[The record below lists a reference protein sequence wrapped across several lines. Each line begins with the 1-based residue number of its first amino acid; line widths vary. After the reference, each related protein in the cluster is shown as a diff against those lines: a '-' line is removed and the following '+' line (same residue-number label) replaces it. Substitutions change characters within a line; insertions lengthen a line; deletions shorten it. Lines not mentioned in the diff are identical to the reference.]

1 MILPGPWASSGRYG
15 RRVSDFDVIV
25 LGIGPGGEDIAGSM
39 AEAGWSVLGVEP
51 HLAGGECPYYGC
63 IPSKM
68 MLRGAELLAEARR
81 VNGIAGSATVEPDF
95 APVHARIRD
104 EATDNWNDQVAVDRL
119 VGKGA
124 TFLRGAG
131 RIAGRADDGRLIVEA
146 AGQTHHTK
154 HVVIATGTAP
164 ALPPIDGLREL
175 YGDGGVDGVVW
186 TNREAV
192 KAEAPP
198 DSLIVLGGG
207 AIGCEMAQA
216 FARFGSTVTVIEPG
230 PRVLSLEEP
239 ESSELVEAVFAREGI
254 TVHTGAAPARV
265 AAADSGVEVTLADG
279 STVRGA
285 TILVAAGRVP
295 NLHDIGLETVGLN
308 PSARSITIDDH
319 MRALADGEP
328 VSGVYAI
335 GDIAGHGAFTHLSIW
350 QAKVL
355 AEHLLGKTENF
366 GGYQGLA
373 WVTFTDPEIGR
384 VGMSEKQARD
394 AGLTVRVGMQPL
406 SNNTRGWIHG
416 AGNDGFIKVIE
427 DVERG
432 VLVGATAAGPGGGE
446 ILGMLTLA
454 VHAAVPTETLLT
466 MHYAYP
472 TLHRAIGEAL
482 RTLA

>member
-1 MILPGPWASSGRYG
+1 MTDY
-15 RRVSDFDVIV
+15 DVIV
-25 LGIGPGGEDIAGSM
+25 LGLGPGGEDIAGSM
-39 AEAGWSVLGVEP
+39 AEAGWSVLGIEP

-81 VNGIAGSATVEPDF
+81 VEGMAGHASVEPDF

-104 EATDNWNDQVAVDRL
+104 EATDDWNDQVAVDRFE
-119 VGKGA
+119 GKGG

-131 RIAGRADDGRLIVEA
+131 RLAGRTDDGRLIVEA
-146 AGQTHHTK
+146 AGQTFHAK

-164 ALPPIDGLREL
+164 ALPPIDGLAALRASDS
-175 YGDGGVDGVVW
+175 GDSSGASAGGRVW

-192 KAEAPP
+192 KAETAPA
-198 DSLIVLGGG
+198 SMIVLGGG

-216 FARFGSTVTVIEPG
+216 FARFGTAISLVEPG
-230 PRVLSLEEP
+230 PRVLAPEEP
-239 ESSELVEAVFAREGI
+239 ESSALVEQVFAREGVR
-254 TVHTGAAPARV
+254 VHV
-265 AAADSGVEVTLADG
+265 GVSPTAVVGTPDGVHVTLSDDTVLQADKL
-279 STVRGA
+279 
-285 TILVAAGRVP
+285 LVAAGRVP
-295 NLHDIGLETVGLN
+295 NLREIGLETVGLD

-319 MRALADGEP
+319 MRALADGA
-328 VSGVYAI
+328 VVDGVYAI

-355 AEHLLGKTENF
+355 AEHLQGSAEHF
-366 GGYQGLA
+366 GGYHGLS

-394 AGLTVRVGMQPL
+394 AGLNVRVGMQPL
-406 SNNTRGWIHG
+406 SDNTRGWIHG
-416 AGNDGFIKVIE
+416 PGNDGFIKVVE
-427 DVERG
+427 DADRG
-432 VLVGATAAGPGGGE
+432 ILVGATAAGPAGGE
-446 ILGMLTLA
+446 VLGALVLA
-454 VHAAVPTETLLT
+454 VHAKVPTATLRT

-482 RTLA
+482 QALA